1 MRILVPG
8 GYGLIG
14 SAIVSTLLV
23 AGHEVTGLGRSVAQ
37 ARLRQ
42 PRVRWLQHDLKDL
55 VTAQAWLPLLQDI
68 DAIINAAGVLQDG
81 PGDDVMVTQSLAM
94 VALFEAC
101 EQAGIA
107 RFVQISAVGADV
119 GAATVFMRSKGM
131 ADEALQG
138 SGLAW
143 TILRPG
149 LVLGAQAYGGSAL
162 LHALAGLPFVTPLP
176 PAPPIRSV
184 ALDDVAAVA
193 RAAVEGDLPDR
204 RIYDLVEDGAH
215 SLEDIVRHLRS
226 RLGFP
231 PVRTLYLSLWV
242 FRLFFRLGD
251 AAGWLGWRPPMR
263 TTSLHQILAGIDG
276 DPRPLASATGQSLR
290 SLPEVFS
297 VIDGSARG
305 RWFAHLFLLK
315 PVIIVTLG
323 LFWLASGLIGLFEA
337 DSALAVLTSR
347 GFGTGAAG
355 LAVYGGALVDV
366 ALGAAMLFRRTM
378 PAAAVGMIGV
388 TAAYLLAG
396 TLFTPDLWLDPLG
409 PFVKTLPAAVLALVA
424 LAIRDAR

>member
-14 SAIVSTLLV
+14 SAIVSALLA
-23 AGHEVTGLGRSVAQ
+23 AGHEVTGLGRSVAN

-42 PRVRWLQHDLKDL
+42 PQVRWLQYDLKDL
-55 VTAQAWLPLLQDI
+55 VTAQAWAPLLDNI
-68 DAIINAAGVLQDG
+68 DAVINAAGVLQDG

-101 EQAGIA
+101 EQAGVE
-107 RFVQISAVGADV
+107 RFVQISAVGASAD
-119 GAATVFMRSKGM
+119 ANTVFMRSKGI

-138 SGLAW
+138 FSLDW

-162 LHALAGLPFVTPLP
+162 LHALASLPFVTPLP

-184 ALDDVAAVA
+184 SLDDVAGTAL
-193 RAAVEGDLPDR
+193 AAVEARLPSR
-204 RIYDLVEDGAH
+204 RIYDLVEDKPH
-215 SLEDIVRHLRS
+215 TLEEIVHKLRG

-231 PVRTLYLSLWV
+231 PSRMLHLPLWL
-242 FRLFFRLGD
+242 FRILFRFGD
-251 AAGWLGWRPPMR
+251 VAGRLGWRPPMR

-276 DPRPLASATGQSLR
+276 DPAPLAAVTGQSLR
-290 SLPEVFS
+290 SLAETFA

-315 PVIIVTLG
+315 PIIILTLG
-323 LFWLASGLIGLFEA
+323 LFWFASGLIGLIAA
-337 DSALAVLTSR
+337 DAAKAVLTLR
-347 GFGTGAAG
+347 GFGESSASLAVHGGAA
-355 LAVYGGALVDV
+355 VDIV
-366 ALGAAMLFRRTM
+366 LGAAMLWRRTM
-378 PAAAVGMIGV
+378 PAACLGMIGV
-388 TAAYLLAG
+388 TIAYLLAG